1 MTNYDLEEAKLLRW
15 QFGLS
20 LLFIF
25 TLIVS
30 LTLTYNQ
37 ILIHEKKRPLYSD
50 KTSDDILKLNRTL
63 SLLLALGF
71 LYINYIDKGIK
82 EEHNLDLKSANLQ
95 IDAGLLSVTAAIIV
109 LYVSFMGDGQTA
121 LENPEA

>member
-1 MTNYDLEEAKLLRW
+1 MTNYDFEEAKLSRW
-15 QFGLS
+15 QIGLS

-37 ILIHEKKRPLYSD
+37 ILIHEKKKPLYTN

-63 SLLLALGF
+63 SLLIAIAF
-71 LYINYIDKGIK
+71 LYINIIDKGVK
-82 EEHNLDLKSANLQ
+82 EENNLDLKSANLQ
-95 IDAGLLSVTAAIIV
+95 IDAGILTVIASIIV
-109 LYVSFMGDGQTA
+109 LYVSFTGDGEVA
-121 LENPEA
+121 LENPED

>member
-1 MTNYDLEEAKLLRW
+1 MTNYDLEESKLLRW

-25 TLIVS
+25 TLFVS

-37 ILIHEKKRPLYSD
+37 ILIHEKKKPLYTN

-63 SLLLALGF
+63 GLLIALAF
-71 LYINYIDKGIK
+71 LYINIIDKEIK
-82 EEHNLDLKSANLQ
+82 KEHNLDLKTADLQ
-95 IDAGLLSVTAAIIV
+95 IGAGILTVISTIIV
-109 LYVSFMGDGQTA
+109 LYVSFIGDGIVA
-121 LENPEA
+121 IENPED